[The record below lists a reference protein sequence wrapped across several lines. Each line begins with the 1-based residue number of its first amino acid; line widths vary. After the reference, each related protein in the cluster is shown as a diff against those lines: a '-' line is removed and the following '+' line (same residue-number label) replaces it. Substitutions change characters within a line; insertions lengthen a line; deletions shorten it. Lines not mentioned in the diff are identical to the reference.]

1 MREWLRTALF
11 TSVGIGIVAC
21 LAAGIFFLTV
31 RFALSD
37 QRPDY
42 GYPGG
47 FPGPV
52 TTGRMPPSSST
63 PAPPPTSK
71 GGS

>member
-11 TSVGIGIVAC
+11 TSVGIGIVVC
-21 LAAGIFFLTV
+21 LGAGIFFLTV
-31 RFALSD
+31 RLVLSV

-52 TTGRMPPSSST
+52 TTGK
-63 PAPPPTSK
+63 AP
-71 GGS
+71 